1 MVKRTATRR
10 VDKAQAPKYADT
22 GRVFLA
28 SAKALS
34 DVADDDAPYGNAI
47 ALMAIHATISYTDAL
62 SIAYGEKKSA
72 DEHTKAVETLRSII
86 GGRFPETRAK
96 QLRKVLLQKDTVSYQ
111 GAYYSLSEGR
121 SLLLVA
127 EAYCKWASDLLEQR
141 PA

>member
-1 MVKRTATRR
+1 MVRRTTTRR
-10 VDKAQAPKYADT
+10 VDRTLAPKYAET

-34 DVADDDAPYGNAI
+34 DVADEDAPYGNAI
-47 ALMAIHATISYTDAL
+47 ALLAIHATISYTDAL

-72 DEHTKAVETLRSII
+72 DEHTKAVETLRSIL
-86 GGRFPETRAK
+86 GSRLPEARVK

-111 GAYYSLSEGR
+111 GSFYSLVEGT
-121 SLLLVA
+121 SLLQLA
-127 EAYCKWASDLLEQR
+127 EPYCKWAAELVEQR

>member
-1 MVKRTATRR
+1 MVKRTTTRR

-28 SAKALS
+28 SARALS

-47 ALMAIHATISYTDAL
+47 ALLAIHATISYTDAL

-72 DEHTKAVETLRSII
+72 DEHTKA
-86 GGRFPETRAK
+86 
-96 QLRKVLLQKDTVSYQ
+96 Q
-111 GAYYSLSEGR
+111 GR

-127 EAYCKWASDLLEQR
+127 ETYSKWATDLLEQR